1 MIDFS
6 KDPIELFEGFLKEAF
21 AKKVVEPNAMS
32 LATVDAN
39 GVPSVRIVY
48 HKGMVRGGLSFYT
61 NYQGAKALD
70 IEVNPTV
77 CVNFFWGELAQQIR
91 VTGKAV
97 KLTRAES
104 EAYFATRAR
113 LSQLGAWASH
123 QSSEIPAYDYFKMKI
138 DEYDKSF
145 EGQAVPCPSNW
156 GGYHIVPDEI
166 EFWFGHQGR
175 LHERYVF
182 TRDGGAGGGW
192 KTAML
197 SP

>member
-6 KDPIELFEGFLKEAF
+6 KDPVALFEGFLKEAF
-21 AKKVVEPNAMS
+21 DKKVVEPNAMS
-32 LATVDAN
+32 LATVNAQ

-48 HKGMVRGGLSFYT
+48 FKGMVRGGLSFYT
-61 NYQGAKALD
+61 NYSGAKALD
-70 IEVNPTV
+70 IEANPVV
-77 CVNFFWGELAQQIR
+77 CANFFWGELAQQIR

-104 EAYFATRAR
+104 EAYFATRPR

-123 QSSEIPAYDYFKMKI
+123 QSEEIPGYDYFKNKI
-138 DEYDKSF
+138 AEFDKSY
-145 EGQAVPCPSNW
+145 EGQTVPCPSNW
-156 GGYHIVPDEI
+156 GGYHIVPSEI

-182 TRDGGAGGGW
+182 TREGGGW
-192 KTAML
+192 KTKML